1 MEEPEERAEL
11 GDIAQRLREDGLTPG
26 ATADERLRHLWR
38 LFLRSEGSLL
48 SVTQD
53 LQALRTQQAA
63 EMKEVENYV
72 DHIRN
77 LSEERETLTAEY
89 ERENEQLR
97 LDLQQLRVQQEA
109 QLKEVE
115 EMLEQE
121 GLEEITHSSP
131 SEQIAYLLVE
141 RATLLEKLEAAER
154 KLDTQSLTGSLRE
167 VHLQEELD
175 QIRQTLE
182 EELRQQR
189 ESMQRTKETMN
200 KDSQSSGQSP
210 WKKLFGVRKAAQST
224 QPGASAHGAE
234 LSDERLARQRL
245 ERDLDE
251 ASRRLAMAHEEIRR
265 LSNEL
270 DSARQAG
277 GQCEPELQRANEEVE
292 LLKEEVAKLK
302 ERDVTELQKAK
313 EQNDRLDREI
323 LALRARVRHLDAERR
338 SLLDTVESLR
348 REPQSVRDGGG
359 KAEESLSPAALL
371 GQVKAEE
378 LSAGPGP
385 EIQTADASLSNK
397 DQEELIHKRCRQDAE
412 DQACRLRELQRR
424 LLKLQAEHEE
434 LVERNEE
441 LEALLGEAQ
450 NRSKE
455 ERERHEGEAEGM
467 RRKATRAGQG
477 TPWKGRQSTAGQADA
492 QSHQGQY
499 SLKPVNLPACLCCG
513 RKLEH
518 PEESQAMTGRTYFTN
533 STLTTRQIKRL
544 EGELSQLSQDLEG
557 PQLKREI
564 QPLALTSEPEAYLQQ
579 LKSSSQ
585 EKLAV
590 LEGRLTEE
598 QEWRKQL
605 EVDLT
610 AAQGTLK
617 KEREELHRS
626 QGELRSLRMETQALR
641 AGLQESR
648 SLSTSLTQLQ
658 GEKDL
663 LEHKVSEL
671 ERAQARLESDLEL
684 QRTASRGAQ
693 EELRQSRAR
702 ASELRA
708 QVGGLKAEVGSLERD
723 RNALRDALAEGRA
736 QLAELQKQLN
746 ESAQDRLRRQ
756 EEKQRL
762 SLELQCVREQLHSA
776 REEGR
781 RLRQEAGRDLG
792 SAPPDR
798 PRDEGA
804 SQMSCVQ
811 LVSLKVEMGRL
822 QTTLEEERL
831 LASQHQLALQA
842 QISEA
847 QARAKSQDALL
858 QQKGEECRQIRQDAQ
873 RTQSLFTSAERE
885 LRYEREKNLD
895 LKKHNALLDQ
905 EKLRVC
911 AELKQAQ
918 ARLTQLEQS
927 SASLGGEL
935 ERVQQRAREL
945 ELEMARGCQSRQA
958 QHSLEEE
965 LCSER
970 ARLLAADKKVLE
982 LQQQLK
988 SALHQLRLEETRAS
1002 EADRLHR
1009 ESKDMAQTLGAL
1021 RAKLQEEQL
1030 QRKRLEQR
1038 EEELQQQARSLR
1050 EREASLTRATSE
1062 LGLRL
1067 QQQEARLGV
1076 QQAEHS
1082 AAEEE
1087 HRHTQKANQNLAEQ
1101 LLSCQQESERLQEEL
1116 QQVLQ
1121 QLDLQVRKYDEK
1133 QAQHKAKLRKAKQVF
1148 VKETSERDGR
1158 IQQLENDL
1166 ALAHSL
1172 AEKEQDWIKKVTEE
1186 NEKLLLE
1193 KRHLLKKLSEEEEVG
1208 HMNMRTTSTIQHRVN
1223 FLEGENRQ
1231 LQDRTLQLSTQVGAL
1246 ERALRNVQSVCSM
1259 EELKKMFPA
1268 ESLLLNGSVL
1278 QPTNPSLAP
1287 GMCSPLGILDVIR
1300 RVKTGEHPEIG
1311 NASLSQPSE
1320 IGYLNVTSTAGPTAA
1335 REHEDTPSLGSDEV

>member
-1 MEEPEERAEL
+1 MDDAPVHSPHTSSQRGRGGGGCGSPIRSRPAPGSGAAVFQERAEL

-131 SEQIAYLLVE
+131 SEQVAYLLVE

-200 KDSQSSGQSP
+200 KSP

-234 LSDERLARQRL
+234 LSGERLARQHL

-265 LSNEL
+265 LSDEL
-270 DSARQAG
+270 DSARQMR

-292 LLKEEVAKLK
+292 LLKEEVDKLK

-338 SLLDTVESLR
+338 SLLDTVLR
-348 REPQSVRDGGG
+348 SPF
-359 KAEESLSPAALL
+359 SLSFLSRTASVQQGTSTVRFECALL
-371 GQVKAEE
+371 DEDVTDCGR
-378 LSAGPGP
+378 
-385 EIQTADASLSNK
+385 
-397 DQEELIHKRCRQDAE
+397 RCRQEAE

-424 LLKLQAEHEE
+424 LHKLQAEHEE

-467 RRKATRAGQG
+467 RRK
-477 TPWKGRQSTAGQADA
+477 
-492 QSHQGQY
+492 
-499 SLKPVNLPACLCCG
+499 
-513 RKLEH
+513 
-518 PEESQAMTGRTYFTN
+518 
-533 STLTTRQIKRL
+533 IKRL
-544 EGELSQLSQDLEG
+544 EGELSRLSQDLEG

-564 QPLALTSEPEAYLQQ
+564 QPLALTSEPEAYLQ
-579 LKSSSQ
+579 Q

-610 AAQGTLK
+610 AAQGALK

-663 LEHKVSEL
+663 LEHKAMLTCLQVSEL

-684 QRTASRGAQ
+684 QRTASQGAQ

-708 QVGGLKAEVGSLERD
+708 QVGGLKAEVSSLERD

-746 ESAQDRLRRQ
+746 EGAQDRLRWQ

-804 SQMSCVQ
+804 SQ

-927 SASLGGEL
+927 SAVLGGEL
-935 ERVQQRAREL
+935 ERAQQRAREL

-958 QHSLEEE
+958 QHSLEGE

-988 SALHQLRLEETRAS
+988 STLHQLRLEETRAS

-1009 ESKDMAQTLGAL
+1009 ESKDMAQTLGTL

-1050 EREASLTRATSE
+1050 EREASLTRANSE

-1193 KRHLLKKLSEEEEVG
+1193 KRHLLKKLSEEEEFG

-1231 LQDRTLQLSTQVGAL
+1231 LQDRTLQLSTQVGTL

-1320 IGYLNVTSTAGPTAA
+1320 IGYLNVTSTTGPAGP

>member
-200 KDSQSSGQSP
+200 K
-210 WKKLFGVRKAAQST
+210 
-224 QPGASAHGAE
+224 AHGAE

-265 LSNEL
+265 LSDEL

-397 DQEELIHKRCRQDAE
+397 DQEELIHKRCRQEAE

-467 RRKATRAGQG
+467 RRK
-477 TPWKGRQSTAGQADA
+477 
-492 QSHQGQY
+492 
-499 SLKPVNLPACLCCG
+499 
-513 RKLEH
+513 
-518 PEESQAMTGRTYFTN
+518 
-533 STLTTRQIKRL
+533 IKRL

-746 ESAQDRLRRQ
+746 EGAQDRLRRQ

>member
-97 LDLQQLRVQQEA
+97 LDLQQLRVQQAEA

-200 KDSQSSGQSP
+200 K
-210 WKKLFGVRKAAQST
+210 
-224 QPGASAHGAE
+224 AHGAE

-265 LSNEL
+265 LSDEL

-338 SLLDTVESLR
+338 SLLDTVLHS
-348 REPQSVRDGGG
+348 PF
-359 KAEESLSPAALL
+359 SLSFLSHTASVQQGTSTVRFECALL
-371 GQVKAEE
+371 DEDVTDCGR
-378 LSAGPGP
+378 
-385 EIQTADASLSNK
+385 
-397 DQEELIHKRCRQDAE
+397 RCRQEAE

-467 RRKATRAGQG
+467 RRK
-477 TPWKGRQSTAGQADA
+477 
-492 QSHQGQY
+492 
-499 SLKPVNLPACLCCG
+499 
-513 RKLEH
+513 
-518 PEESQAMTGRTYFTN
+518 
-533 STLTTRQIKRL
+533 IKRL

-557 PQLKREI
+557 PQLKRMFLSTED
-564 QPLALTSEPEAYLQQ
+564 Q

-746 ESAQDRLRRQ
+746 EGAQDRLRRQ

-804 SQMSCVQ
+804 SQ

-970 ARLLAADKKVLE
+970 ARLLAADKKKRQVLE

>member
-467 RRKATRAGQG
+467 RRK
-477 TPWKGRQSTAGQADA
+477 
-492 QSHQGQY
+492 
-499 SLKPVNLPACLCCG
+499 
-513 RKLEH
+513 
-518 PEESQAMTGRTYFTN
+518 
-533 STLTTRQIKRL
+533 IKRL

>member
-265 LSNEL
+265 LSDEL

-397 DQEELIHKRCRQDAE
+397 DQEELIHKRCRQEAE

-467 RRKATRAGQG
+467 RRK
-477 TPWKGRQSTAGQADA
+477 
-492 QSHQGQY
+492 
-499 SLKPVNLPACLCCG
+499 
-513 RKLEH
+513 
-518 PEESQAMTGRTYFTN
+518 
-533 STLTTRQIKRL
+533 IKRL

-746 ESAQDRLRRQ
+746 EGAQDRLRRQ

>member
-265 LSNEL
+265 LSDEL

-397 DQEELIHKRCRQDAE
+397 DQEELIHKRCRQEAE

-467 RRKATRAGQG
+467 RRK
-477 TPWKGRQSTAGQADA
+477 
-492 QSHQGQY
+492 
-499 SLKPVNLPACLCCG
+499 
-513 RKLEH
+513 
-518 PEESQAMTGRTYFTN
+518 
-533 STLTTRQIKRL
+533 IKRL

-746 ESAQDRLRRQ
+746 EGAQDRLRRQ

-804 SQMSCVQ
+804 SQ